1 MAEAGEPHR
10 QRRGQLEL
18 VTPLHLGGEPLGM
31 GDARADVG
39 AQALRA
45 VVADDE
51 PELERAK
58 AAAEGHVPG
67 AGQRGLLRRGA
78 FDHDFA
84 LRILLSAMFGKRA
97 LQPFRLFWS
106 ERRRCGSL
114 YAYGDADHGALQRTL
129 PTIIAKSK

>member
-1 MAEAGEPHR
+1 
-10 QRRGQLEL
+10 
-18 VTPLHLGGEPLGM
+18 M

-84 LRILLSAMFGKRA
+84 LRILLSAMFGKR
-97 LQPFRLFWS
+97 RS
-106 ERRRCGSL
+106 NRSGCSGRS
-114 YAYGDADHGALQRTL
+114 GDAADRCMPTVTRTMERCSGHYPQSL
-129 PTIIAKSK
+129 PSRNSLHPCSELVGLTGFHRSCRFHML